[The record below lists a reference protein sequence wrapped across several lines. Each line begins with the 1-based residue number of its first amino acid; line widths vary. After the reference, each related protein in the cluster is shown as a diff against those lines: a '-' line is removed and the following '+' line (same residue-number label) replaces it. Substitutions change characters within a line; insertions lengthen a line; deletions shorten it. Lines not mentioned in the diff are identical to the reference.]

1 MKIVDEYSLREKIR
15 VFKDRVEAAERL
27 AEKLSEYKDAGDTVV
42 LAIPSGG
49 VPVGLTL
56 ARKLNLDFNLVMVRK
71 IHLPWNQEVGLG
83 AVSWDGTYLLN
94 NELVELMELSPSVVS
109 KCISNELN
117 EIKLRMVEWG
127 LEGYNLNVKDIN
139 VIITDDGLASGY
151 TMAVAVDV
159 VKKRR
164 CRQLIVAVPT
174 GSTEALR
181 KIYDKV
187 DRVICLNVRS
197 SRIFAVA
204 DAYVEWRDI
213 TSTEVRKL
221 LEEYRLSRR

>member
-164 CRQLIVAVPT
+164 CRQLIVAIPT

-221 LEEYRLSRR
+221 LEEYRLSRG

>member
-164 CRQLIVAVPT
+164 CRQLIVAIPT

>member
-164 CRQLIVAVPT
+164 CRQLIVA
-174 GSTEALR
+174 
-181 KIYDKV
+181 
-187 DRVICLNVRS
+187 
-197 SRIFAVA
+197 
-204 DAYVEWRDI
+204 
-213 TSTEVRKL
+213 
-221 LEEYRLSRR
+221 

>member
-221 LEEYRLSRR
+221 LEEYRLSRG